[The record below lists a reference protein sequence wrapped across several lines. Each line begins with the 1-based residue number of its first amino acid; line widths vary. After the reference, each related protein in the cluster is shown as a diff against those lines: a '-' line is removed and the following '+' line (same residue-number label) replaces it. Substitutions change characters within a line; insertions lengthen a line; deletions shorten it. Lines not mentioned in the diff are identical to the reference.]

1 MADPDDSP
9 QRRALAASPRGRCR
23 RCGRASGRTA
33 DDARAGFCC
42 AGCAVSALVPR
53 DAEGNFPANA
63 ALGSALGIA
72 LLGFN
77 QLLLASLVWA
87 MPGVVTRWVTG
98 SLALGVL
105 AAVALLTA
113 QWRCGVDRRWESPIA
128 AALVV
133 GWIAAF
139 QRADVI
145 VGLALTGIYFGWAL
159 RGLLRRA
166 VQSGDR
172 V

>member
-1 MADPDDSP
+1 M
-9 QRRALAASPRGRCR
+9 LA
-23 RCGRASGRTA
+23 
-33 DDARAGFCC
+33 
-42 AGCAVSALVPR
+42 
-53 DAEGNFPANA
+53 
-63 ALGSALGIA
+63 
-72 LLGFN
+72 FN

-166 VQSGDR
+166 VQSGDH

>member
-1 MADPDDSP
+1 M
-9 QRRALAASPRGRCR
+9 
-23 RCGRASGRTA
+23 
-33 DDARAGFCC
+33 
-42 AGCAVSALVPR
+42 SALVPR

-72 LLGFN
+72 LLAFN
-77 QLLLASLVWA
+77 QLLLASLVWG

-145 VGLALTGIYFGWAL
+145 VGLALTGIYFGWAF

>member
-1 MADPDDSP
+1 M
-9 QRRALAASPRGRCR
+9 
-23 RCGRASGRTA
+23 
-33 DDARAGFCC
+33 
-42 AGCAVSALVPR
+42 SALVPR

-72 LLGFN
+72 LLAFN

>member
-1 MADPDDSP
+1 M
-9 QRRALAASPRGRCR
+9 
-23 RCGRASGRTA
+23 
-33 DDARAGFCC
+33 
-42 AGCAVSALVPR
+42 PR

-72 LLGFN
+72 LLAFN
-77 QLLLASLVWA
+77 QLLLASLVWG

>member
-1 MADPDDSP
+1 M
-9 QRRALAASPRGRCR
+9 
-23 RCGRASGRTA
+23 
-33 DDARAGFCC
+33 
-42 AGCAVSALVPR
+42 SALVPR

-72 LLGFN
+72 LLAFN

-128 AALVV
+128 GALVV